1 MTAAI
6 DATHQAL
13 RDALA
18 ADRDT
23 PDDYL
28 RLVMLLHG
36 AGRLHDAESTL
47 RAGLARFPDTPSI
60 HENLGVVLLALG
72 DPTGAI
78 AASEAALDAGSDSP
92 NVWDCLADSFSRL
105 GDFERSVTAGRMA
118 LEAKVRLFVGRFA
131 GTVLE
136 PGDPP
141 PFDPSRP
148 EENAIAFCLWGNAPR
163 YLVPLR
169 ENVRLMPH
177 LFPSWHMR
185 VYVGSDVEPSFVGWL
200 RENNVDCR
208 EMHLEPGVPPSRRL
222 LWRFET
228 MSDRSLRRFL
238 IRDAD
243 SLLNIKERVAVD
255 AWLQSRYRF
264 HAMRDWYTHT
274 DLILAGM
281 WGGVGGVL
289 PPLDVLM
296 RDYSGWR
303 MENDHV
309 DQDVLS
315 EAVWPRVRHD
325 ILIHDSVFPGCL
337 GSVPFPPFG
346 ALPPGSHIGQNAFVH
361 FEQAEPR

>member
-1 MTAAI
+1 
-6 DATHQAL
+6 
-13 RDALA
+13 
-18 ADRDT
+18 
-23 PDDYL
+23 
-28 RLVMLLHG
+28 ML
-36 AGRLHDAESTL
+36 
-47 RAGLARFPDTPSI
+47 F
-60 HENLGVVLLALG
+60 
-72 DPTGAI
+72 
-78 AASEAALDAGSDSP
+78 
-92 NVWDCLADSFSRL
+92 
-105 GDFERSVTAGRMA
+105 RSGRMA
-118 LEAKVRLFVGRFA
+118 LEAKDRLFVGRFA
-131 GTVLE
+131 GTVPE

-141 PFDPSRP
+141 PFDPGRP

-289 PPLDVLM
+289 PPLIGIRATFFAAGAVIFAAFLATALLILNDDMPYLVDSIVMAMRKLRVGANGVLKQAYPGAVFISSPASLKTMTDLKRYDQLKQQYGTLHQYGLQLQQRLTDVEDSQQVEQLMSAIRNSMYACKSIKDVL
-296 RDYSGWR
+296 
-303 MENDHV
+303 
-309 DQDVLS
+309 QDLALLRNSSQEFKFQYYQVTREHALS
-315 EAVWPRVRHD
+315 FYGQ
-325 ILIHDSVFPGCL
+325 LIPLDRKSTRL
-337 GSVPFPPFG
+337 NS
-346 ALPPGSHIGQNAFVH
+346 SHT
-361 FEQAEPR
+361 